1 MIAKDFPIVI
11 IGYSGH
17 AYVVIDALQVAGKR
31 VTAYCDQQEKDNN
44 PFELIYLGKEKEVTA
59 ELYAYDYF
67 ASVGDNAI
75 RKKICDFI
83 GSVVNRP
90 PLTVLHPRALIAG
103 SARIGHGVFVSCAAT
118 VNALAII
125 GNGTICNTG
134 CIVEHECRVGEYV
147 HIAPGAVLCGN
158 VSIGNNTFVGANS
171 VIRQGITIGAN
182 VVIGAGSVVTRD
194 IADGT
199 QVIGNPAR

>member
-1 MIAKDFPIVI
+1 MSEQERPIVI

-31 VTAYCDQQEKDNN
+31 VTAYCDQEEKAVN
-44 PFELIYLGKEKEVTA
+44 PFNLIYLGKEKEATA
-59 ELYAYDYF
+59 ELPAYDYF

-90 PLTVLHPRALIAG
+90 AVTVIHPRALIAG
-103 SARIGHGVFVSCAAT
+103 SAVLGHGVLVSGGAV
-118 VNALAII
+118 VNALAVI
-125 GNGTICNTG
+125 GDGTICNTG
-134 CIVEHECRVGEYV
+134 CIVEHECRIGEYV

-158 VSIGNNTFVGANS
+158 VRIGDNSFVGANA

-194 IADGT
+194 VPDGM